1 MFGRNDWKDFLTLT
15 TGQLFALF
23 KHLGGAAGV
32 KRVLSGLS
40 ALSAT
45 IPEHEVAETWMTVRV
60 KTGYQV
66 IASFY
71 KAYGIPSSLKMWRQ
85 EIAASD
91 HVEMEIDL
99 CTVLASDLTG
109 FDKPLPRS
117 VFFSLIR
124 HPYRILPAEILGQ
137 LPTVFDAAFAEK
149 GWDRQLRMYAQPTVH
164 DAAGKF
170 NRVLSLEGNPPGSFE
185 SSWYMPYQERHAGA
199 VLGPVVEDPKISPN
213 DWLLVMKVSYP
224 LVG

>member
-1 MFGRNDWKDFLTLT
+1 MFGRNDWKDFSILTN
-15 TGQLFALF
+15 GQLFALF

-32 KRVLSGLS
+32 KRVLNGLP

-45 IPEHEVAETWMTVRV
+45 IPEHEVAETWMTVRI
-60 KTGYQV
+60 KTGYDV

-71 KAYGIPSSLKMWRQ
+71 QAYGKPDSLKLWRQ
-85 EIAASD
+85 EIAASE

-99 CTVLASDLTG
+99 CTVTASDLTG

-117 VFFSLIR
+117 VFFALIR

-137 LPTVFDAAFAEK
+137 LPTVFDATLADK
-149 GWDRQLRMYAQPTVH
+149 YWNRQLKMYAQPTVH

-170 NRVLSLEGNPPGSFE
+170 NRVLSLEGNPPGFFK
-185 SSWYMPYQERHAGA
+185 SSWYMPYQEWHAGA
-199 VLGPVVEDPKISPN
+199 VLGPVVEDPTISPN
-213 DWLLVMKVSYP
+213 EWLLVMKVHHQ
-224 LVG
+224 LVA